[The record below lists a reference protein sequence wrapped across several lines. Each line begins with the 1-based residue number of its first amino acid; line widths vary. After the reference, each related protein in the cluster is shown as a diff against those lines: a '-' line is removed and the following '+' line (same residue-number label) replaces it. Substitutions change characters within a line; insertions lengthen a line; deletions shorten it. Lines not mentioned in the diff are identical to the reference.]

1 MDSRVATALNLHV
14 IALLGACLFIEPG
27 GGKATA
33 YGTNH
38 GMPGHQFPRFQKNFW
53 YEYSTPPS
61 TSFPEYIDYHLSPE
75 PVTQIPPNSPHLLN
89 PAGMENITAQLGAPA
104 RLSCLVKNLQDKTVS
119 WLKRN
124 DDVPILVTFG
134 NSVYIHDVRITVE
147 RNRYREGKQEWV
159 LNILNAQ
166 KSDQG
171 IYECQIST
179 EPPQIHKVHLYVEA
193 PILTVMDG
201 FGRELVDQYYKVGS
215 SLEVMCTVDRLPA
228 RPLPQI
234 IEWRHGNR
242 RLAQENSTLGQIIH
256 TELQGDGAISHL
268 SITQASVKHSGIY
281 TCSLSDTISQSLR
294 LHIIDGKY
302 DCLDATNVLYKDLVA
317 TKWKIR
323 CLTPSEL

>member
-75 PVTQIPPNSPHLLN
+75 P
-89 PAGMENITAQLGAPA
+89 
-104 RLSCLVKNLQDKTVS
+104 VS

-294 LHIIDGKY
+294 LHIID
-302 DCLDATNVLYKDLVA
+302 
-317 TKWKIR
+317 
-323 CLTPSEL
+323 